1 MNCCIIIILSTIL
14 IIIILIILIII
25 IIYLYISIYPI
36 RSKIHSKDRK
46 SVYTT
51 GDISR
56 RTIVNTAKQLWS
68 EHKYEDHIIPTVT
81 VCLRKS
87 QDERLL
93 FGQRDRSAKRAQYAV
108 LYNID
113 YSCEITTG
121 KGSP

>member
-1 MNCCIIIILSTIL
+1 MKSLDNAIVLGPDPT
-14 IIIILIILIII
+14 
-25 IIYLYISIYPI
+25 
-36 RSKIHSKDRK
+36 RRKIHSKDRK
-46 SVYTT
+46 AVYTT

-56 RTIVNTAKQLWS
+56 RTIVNTAKQYWS
-68 EHKYEDHIIPTVT
+68 EHKYEDPIIPTVI
-81 VCLRKS
+81 VCLRNC
-87 QDERLL
+87 QNERLL